1 MNRLFISLSIKVKIR
16 ITNFP
21 KNIYIYILLK
31 FNVVKRERMTLKNIE
46 KLKPLDMTI
55 LLLYLFNFEK
65 LKPLDMMIVFF
76 FFKYCLNLKGV
87 LKYDIYFENRYIFG
101 IKIL

>member
-1 MNRLFISLSIKVKIR
+1 
-16 ITNFP
+16 
-21 KNIYIYILLK
+21 
-31 FNVVKRERMTLKNIE
+31 MTLKNIE

-76 FFKYCLNLKGV
+76 LKYCLNLKGV